1 MVDALEVELAVAHPE
16 ASAPL
21 TALPTVAGQPLR
33 EPLSPREREV
43 LQLLG
48 QGLSNAEI
56 AQKLVISTAT
66 VKVHTRNL
74 YDKLDVSNR
83 AQAII
88 QAQKLHLL

>member
-1 MVDALEVELAVAHPE
+1 MPAAALG
-16 ASAPL
+16 
-21 TALPTVAGQPLR
+21 ALPTVVGQPLS

-56 AQKLVISTAT
+56 AHKLIISTAT
-66 VKVHTRNL
+66 VKVHTRNI
-74 YDKLDVSNR
+74 YGKLDVSNR